1 MKFGLNEIIYVKHLK
16 YSALGKLLNLL
27 LLPLPLPAF
36 RIHMKVTDLQVSQIK
51 ETGKSTSSGLKI
63 FEYLQSP
70 ELYD

>member
-1 MKFGLNEIIYVKHLK
+1 MKFGLNETIYVQHLK

-27 LLPLPLPAF
+27 LLLPPRSAF
-36 RIHMKVTDLQVSQIK
+36 RIHMKVTALQVLQIK

-63 FEYLQSP
+63 FECLQSP